1 MEKQGA
7 KMVEIIGKDDKH
19 QITAVLGGTMAR
31 DFLPIQLV
39 YQGTTSRCL
48 PSFKFPQDW
57 DITFSA
63 NHWSNEE
70 TMKMYLHN
78 IIFPYLRGKK
88 DELGLAQEYPSLL
101 LFDNFNGQC
110 TEELLKLIDDNNI
123 NTVIIPA
130 NCTDRLQPL
139 DLSVNKAVKNFLR
152 KQFQEWYAQEV
163 FSQLEEERDEL
174 IDLRLS
180 TVKPLGAQWMTD
192 MFDYFKSDSGV
203 DIIKNGFKSA
213 GIMK

>member
-1 MEKQGA
+1 MECVHGH
-7 KMVEIIGKDDKH
+7 VSRIIKSLDRVH
-19 QITAVLGGTMAR
+19 EC
-31 DFLPIQLV
+31 
-39 YQGTTSRCL
+39 TSYE
-48 PSFKFPQDW
+48 SW
-57 DITFSA
+57 SA
-63 NHWSNEE
+63 TVTVH
-70 TMKMYLHN
+70 K
-78 IIFPYLRGKK
+78 
-88 DELGLAQEYPSLL
+88 
-101 LFDNFNGQC
+101 
-110 TEELLKLIDDNNI
+110 ELLKLIDDNNI